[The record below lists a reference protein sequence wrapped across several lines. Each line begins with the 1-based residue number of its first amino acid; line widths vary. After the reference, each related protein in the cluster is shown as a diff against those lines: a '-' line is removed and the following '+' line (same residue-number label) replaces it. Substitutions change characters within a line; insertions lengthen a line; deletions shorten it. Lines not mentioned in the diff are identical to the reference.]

1 MDQSIKNKSIAALV
15 LGIASVVLAFIP
27 IVTWFSLPA
36 GIVGVVL
43 AAMAMKGAKA
53 AGMSSGMA
61 IAGLVLS
68 IIGLVIWPIVLLT
81 VGCAA
86 CVACQAASAL
96 GSLAAY

>member
-43 AAMAMKGAKA
+43 AAMAMKGA

-68 IIGLVIWPIVLLT
+68 IIGLVIWLIVLLT